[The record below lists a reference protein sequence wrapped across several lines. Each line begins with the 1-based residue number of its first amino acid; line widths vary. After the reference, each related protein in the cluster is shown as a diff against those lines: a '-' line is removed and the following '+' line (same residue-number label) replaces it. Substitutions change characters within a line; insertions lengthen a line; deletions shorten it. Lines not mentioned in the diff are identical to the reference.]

1 MASTAAT
8 VSRPPAAA
16 IDAVREEL
24 EQLVVRRQHL
34 RAIGA
39 GPHAL
44 ESNRRAIAECQLRF
58 AHLAWRCYG
67 PGSGAPPF
75 T

>member
-1 MASTAAT
+1 MATTAAT
-8 VSRPPAAA
+8 VSRPPADA

-24 EQLVVRRQHL
+24 EQLVVERQHL
-34 RAIGA
+34 RAAGA
-39 GPHAL
+39 GSDAL
-44 ESNRRAIAECQLRF
+44 EANRRAIAERQLRF